1 MNILVIGKGK
11 TGTTIIS
18 KSIQASMKDSLYYL
32 EPKKVGFFMR
42 PAQPAL
48 PCVVKIIYEH
58 WDPTPNLREA
68 IMHNELPLKFKRIV
82 AIVRDLRDE
91 AISRLFYIALPLAQR
106 GVETRLM
113 DAWLDVLKEKERDPH
128 AISFLGMIEQ
138 LNGIFGTKVAPCP
151 PVDQRYLRFLD
162 KHAKRI
168 HVIKYEDFI
177 EDRLDSL
184 ESYLG
189 FEVSDDRHV
198 GEYHWT
204 RRTAAYNNWKRFF
217 TPGDVEQLRD
227 LYEPLLIR
235 HGYTDWALD
244 PDPVLK
250 PDECSGYVR
259 RIVAGVHAAA
269 AAPG

>member
-18 KSIQASMKDSLYYL
+18 KSIQLSMPDSLYYL
-32 EPKKVGFFMR
+32 EPKKIGFFLNSGPPDR
-42 PAQPAL
+42 A
-48 PCVVKIIYEH
+48 CVVKIIYEH
-58 WDPTPNLREA
+58 WDRTPNLREA
-68 IMHNELPLKFKRIV
+68 ILHNELTLKFKRIV

-106 GVETRLM
+106 GVETQRM
-113 DAWLDVLKEKERDPH
+113 DAWLEVLKKKERDPRS
-128 AISFLGMIEQ
+128 ISFLDMLEQ
-138 LNGIFGTKVAPCP
+138 LNAIFGTKVAPRP
-151 PVDQRYLRFLD
+151 PVDLRYLNFLD
-162 KHAKRI
+162 KHTQRL

-177 EDRLDSL
+177 EDRLDDL
-184 ESYLG
+184 EAYLE
-189 FEVSDDRHV
+189 FEVSDNRHV

-204 RRTAAYNNWKRFF
+204 RRSAAFNNWKRFF
-217 TPGDVEQLRD
+217 TRSDVDQLRD
-227 LYEPLLIR
+227 LYNPLLSR

-269 AAPG
+269 AQTG